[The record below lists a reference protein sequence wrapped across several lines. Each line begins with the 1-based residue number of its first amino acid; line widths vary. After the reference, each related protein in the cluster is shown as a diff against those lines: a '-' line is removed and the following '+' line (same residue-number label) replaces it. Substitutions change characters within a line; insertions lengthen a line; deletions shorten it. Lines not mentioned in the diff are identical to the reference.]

1 MARTRDP
8 QRREQFLQAA
18 LRLFV
23 ERGVGGTSTAAI
35 AREAGSATG
44 TLFLYFPTKQD
55 LINELILEISR
66 EQSAFIRSLL
76 TPEMEARQMFY
87 TIWRGSIDWFLEHRD
102 NYQYQQQV
110 RDSVLL
116 DEAVIQQTAVN
127 LGYYFQAVEKGRHSG
142 AIKPYSVE
150 LVGGFFYQGIVAV
163 MNLLRDEPDAA
174 RREQLIN
181 DGFDI
186 FWNGIKEFS

>member
-102 NYQYQQQV
+102 AYQYQQQV

-163 MNLLRDEPDAA
+163 MNLLSDEPDAA
-174 RREQLIN
+174 RREHLIN